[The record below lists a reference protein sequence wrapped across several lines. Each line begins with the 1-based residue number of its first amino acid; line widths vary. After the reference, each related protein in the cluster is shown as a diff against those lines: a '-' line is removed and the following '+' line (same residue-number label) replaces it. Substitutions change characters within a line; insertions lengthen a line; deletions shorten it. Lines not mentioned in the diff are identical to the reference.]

1 MHLEQKDIVFR
12 TIGIVFRIIGIVFR
26 NFYRSLVLNA
36 LMLIIVFVED
46 FIRTFTWDKK
56 LEMYVK
62 STGIL
67 GGQGKMPTVVS
78 PELYRE
84 RFCEAMQRYFL
95 MIPNK
100 WFGLGNEQK

>member
-1 MHLEQKDIVFR
+1 
-12 TIGIVFRIIGIVFR
+12 
-26 NFYRSLVLNA
+26 
-36 LMLIIVFVED
+36 
-46 FIRTFTWDKK
+46 
-56 LEMYVK
+56 MYVK

-100 WFGLGNEQK
+100 WLGLGNEPK